1 MLIYMLNT
9 LNYANYA
16 LCSDCVIMPKSNAGI
31 IGLAQ
36 AASIIAHK
44 HVPMLGQN
52 RQRSPRFVTA
62 HATTVTRWGH
72 VRQLLCVECRSIE
85 VKPL

>member
-1 MLIYMLNT
+1 MLIYMLNM

-36 AASIIAHK
+36 PSCR
-44 HVPMLGQN
+44 LGAV
-52 RQRSPRFVTA
+52 RTGAPSERSDDAGGGGLHLLGCQDDERDEEGLHGLV
-62 HATTVTRWGH
+62 
-72 VRQLLCVECRSIE
+72 VRSL
-85 VKPL
+85 